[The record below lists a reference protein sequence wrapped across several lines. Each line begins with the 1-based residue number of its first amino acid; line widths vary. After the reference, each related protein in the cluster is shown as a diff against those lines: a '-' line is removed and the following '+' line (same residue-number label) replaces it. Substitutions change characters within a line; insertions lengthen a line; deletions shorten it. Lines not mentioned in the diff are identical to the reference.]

1 METLCRKK
9 NILSLVPSFVS
20 LSLSDV
26 SQLSYLEDEPR
37 DLALS
42 ESEPRLVWALLLN
55 GILLGIDPET
65 REKVAKVC
73 YFMIL
78 NFDLHP

>member
-1 METLCRKK
+1 M
-9 NILSLVPSFVS
+9 
-20 LSLSDV
+20 

-55 GILLGIDPET
+55 GVLLGFDPET

-73 YFMIL
+73 YFLIL
-78 NFDLHP
+78 TFDLYL